1 MTEFR
6 GYALNCFEVRCT
18 GFFHIMENR
27 ISTLSNSSHSK
38 MKDASPW
45 YPPVPAPRLKPGEA
59 TEAFISNIAEAEAGS
74 EKQKNLILFLLSQI
88 LHHHHHLAAGAN
100 KKVSV
105 WGPPNLTFS
114 SSARRTHVIRAAEE
128 GGWYKNS
135 RKVGNRPQ
143 KIKRWFP
150 FSFCRWKDGRTQE
163 KDLGRCAGK
172 EGLWIFNCTS
182 AAESSGKLEIRPKVF
197 FCPRWRANA

>member
-1 MTEFR
+1 MGTLRRVNLESAPKIFILHHRIQR

-88 LHHHHHLAAGAN
+88 LHHHHHLAAT
-100 KKVSV
+100 KRFQSVSD
-105 WGPPNLTFS
+105 PIKNLTFS
-114 SSARRTHVIRAAEE
+114 SSARGTHVIRAAKADIKTPERWE
-128 GGWYKNS
+128 ID
-135 RKVGNRPQ
+135 RK
-143 KIKRWFP
+143 K
-150 FSFCRWKDGRTQE
+150 
-163 KDLGRCAGK
+163 
-172 EGLWIFNCTS
+172 
-182 AAESSGKLEIRPKVF
+182 
-197 FCPRWRANA
+197 